1 MEKIM
6 IIVIE
11 LCAIGLAIQMFWHYF
26 TDNNDSLLIIMGVI
40 FSIFAIWAHIMQ
52 KNTKLFKKDQT
63 MYRVYDSYGGFV
75 KGFRTYSEAFSF
87 IRYCGRYDWTID

>member
-40 FSIFAIWAHIMQ
+40 FSIFAVWAHIMQ

-75 KGFRTYSEAFSF
+75 RAFLRKEDALAF
-87 IRYCGRYDWTID
+87 IRYTGRYDWSIR